1 MPFPE
6 QGSLM
11 HSTEE
16 ISASWNRKD
25 IPISEKGEWD
35 RFLSILF
42 HVSSH
47 AHISH
52 AYMVS
57 IPFGPTVT

>member
-1 MPFPE
+1 
-6 QGSLM
+6 M